1 MDASATRAEQAL
13 SAWLSREP
21 ILTSGEQVMAYQL
34 FCRRDASEG
43 TQNGNESSGDVI
55 DTVNLLG
62 LEALCDGRLAFI
74 KLTPEMLK
82 GDQLLLL
89 PPDRLVIELPKDIPP
104 NPAFV
109 KAFGELKSKGY
120 RFALDGV
127 VANDPRR
134 QFADLADYIKVDIRA
149 YPPKEA
155 AALMAGYPKCQRV
168 ATRVETRAH
177 FVEAGQAGFTLF
189 QGYFFR
195 SSGRVKAR
203 HFSQNEVSR
212 IQLLQAISSKEL
224 DFDKIEELIKHDPSL
239 SYRLLRYLNSPALGF
254 WTPVTSLRHGINML
268 GEHEIARWVRVAT
281 ALSLGQEKCSDL
293 VLTALVRGR
302 FCELIADKLDR
313 PQTDLF
319 LFGVLSIMDAILDV
333 PMGVILESL
342 PLGAETKS
350 EILAAKVGREG
361 PLTAIYRLILA
372 RELGEWEEIAPVAK
386 KLNLSLPFV
395 NRTYNSAMLWASA
408 FGAKSSSS
416 AAAE

>member
-1 MDASATRAEQAL
+1 MEPPAARAEQAL
-13 SAWLSREP
+13 YAWLSREP
-21 ILTSGEQVMAYQL
+21 ILTSGEQVMGYEL
-34 FCRRDASEG
+34 LCRRDSSEG
-43 TQNGNESSGDVI
+43 TQHATEASGDVI

-62 LEALCDGRLAFI
+62 LDALCDGRLAFI

-82 GDQLLLL
+82 GDQMLLL
-89 PPDRLVIELPKDIPP
+89 PPDRLVIELPKEIPP
-104 NPAFV
+104 KPEFAAAFN
-109 KAFGELKSKGY
+109 KLKSKGY

-127 VANDPRR
+127 MANDPRR
-134 QFADLADYIKVDIRA
+134 QFADIADYIKVDPRA
-149 YPPKEA
+149 HPPKEV
-155 AALMAGYPKCQRV
+155 AALLASYPKCQRI
-168 ATRVETRAH
+168 ATRVETHAH
-177 FVEAGQAGFTLF
+177 FVEAGHCGFTFF

-212 IQLLQAISSKEL
+212 IQLLQAISSPEL
-224 DFDKIEELIKHDPSL
+224 NFDKIEELIKHDPSL
-239 SYRLLRYLNSPALGF
+239 SYRLLRYLNSPVLGF
-254 WTPVTSLRHGINML
+254 WTPITSLRHGINLL
-268 GEHEIARWVRVAT
+268 GEHEIARWIRVAT
-281 ALSLGQEKCSDL
+281 ALSLGQQKCSDL

-333 PMGVILESL
+333 PMGVILEGL
-342 PLGAETKS
+342 PLAAETKS
-350 EILAAKVGREG
+350 EILAAKVGRDG

-408 FGAKSSSS
+408 FGAN
-416 AAAE
+416 AAAASAE

>member
-1 MDASATRAEQAL
+1 MDTSPNRAEQAL
-13 SAWLSREP
+13 CAWLSREP
-21 ILTSGEQVMAYQL
+21 ILTSGEQVMGYEL
-34 FCRRDASEG
+34 LCRK
-43 TQNGNESSGDVI
+43 ESSDGSGPAGESSIDVI
-55 DTVNLLG
+55 DTLNLLG
-62 LEALCDGRLAFI
+62 LDALCDGRLAFI

-104 NPAFV
+104 NPALV
-109 KAFGELKSKGY
+109 TAFTKLKSKGY

-127 VANDPRR
+127 AADDPRR
-134 QFADLADYIKVDIRA
+134 QFGELADYLKVDIRV

-155 AALMAGYPKCQRV
+155 AALLAGYPKCQRI
-168 ATRVETRAH
+168 ATRVETHAN
-177 FVEAGQAGFTLF
+177 FVEAGHCGFTLF

-212 IQLLQAISSKEL
+212 IQLLQAISGPQL

-239 SYRLLRYLNSPALGF
+239 SYRLLRYLNSPVLGF
-254 WTPVTSLRHGINML
+254 WTPITSLRHGINML
-268 GEHEIARWVRVAT
+268 GENEIARWIRVAT
-281 ALSLGQEKCSDL
+281 ALSLGQQKCSDL

-313 PQTDLF
+313 QQTDLF

-333 PMGVILESL
+333 PMGVILEGL
-342 PLGAETKS
+342 PLNAETKA

-361 PLTAIYRLILA
+361 PLTPIYRLLLA
-372 RELGEWEEIAPVAK
+372 RELGEWEEIAPIAK

-408 FGAKSSSS
+408 FGGNSTAAK
-416 AAAE
+416 AE